1 MATNQRRTLPLESVA
16 WSPCHIGEGLV
27 NGEKCSIG
35 ALAHIGRNV
44 TLGDGC
50 RIQGGAYIAD
60 GCILGDGVFVGPN
73 STMLNDKYPPSR
85 NADHWMPV
93 KIESNAVIGGGA
105 TVLPGVTVGVNAV
118 LAAGSTPTRD
128 LPADEVWAGN
138 PATLLM
144 TRALYEQKG
153 GR

>member
-60 GCILGDGVFVGPN
+60 GCVLGDGVFVGPN

-93 KIESNAVIGGGA
+93 KIESNAVIGA
-105 TVLPGVTVGVNAV
+105 GVTVGENAV
-118 LAAGSTPTRD
+118 LAAGSTLTRD

-144 TRALYEQKG
+144 TRAQYEQKG

>member
-73 STMLNDKYPPSR
+73 STMLDDKYPPSR

-118 LAAGSTPTRD
+118 LAAGSTLTRD

-144 TRALYEQKG
+144 TRALYVQKG

>member
-60 GCILGDGVFVGPN
+60 GCVLGDGVFVGPN

-118 LAAGSTPTRD
+118 LAAGSTLTRD
-128 LPADEVWAGN
+128 LPADEVCAGN

>member
-1 MATNQRRTLPLESVA
+1 MANKLRRTLPHQSVA
-16 WSPCHIGEGLV
+16 WSPCYIGEGLV

-35 ALAHIGRNV
+35 ALAHIGRNI

-60 GCILGDGVFVGPN
+60 GCVLGDGVFVGPN
-73 STMLNDKYPPSR
+73 ATMLNDKYPPSR
-85 NADHWMPV
+85 NPNKWAPV
-93 KIESNAVIGGGA
+93 KIGSKAVIGGVA
-105 TVLPGVTVGVNAV
+105 TVLPGVTVGENAV
-118 LAAGSTPTRD
+118 LAAGSTLTKD
-128 LPADEVWAGN
+128 LPSDEVWAGN

-144 TRALYEQKG
+144 SRAEYEQKG

>member
-60 GCILGDGVFVGPN
+60 GCVLGDGVFVGPN

-118 LAAGSTPTRD
+118 LAAGSTLTRD

-138 PATLLM
+138 PATFLM

>member
-1 MATNQRRTLPLESVA
+1 
-16 WSPCHIGEGLV
+16 
-27 NGEKCSIG
+27 
-35 ALAHIGRNV
+35 
-44 TLGDGC
+44 
-50 RIQGGAYIAD
+50 
-60 GCILGDGVFVGPN
+60 
-73 STMLNDKYPPSR
+73 MLNDKYPPSR

-118 LAAGSTPTRD
+118 LAAGSTLTRD